1 MKIYKY
7 TGMSLCANLDPY
19 VLYNNICEDYE
30 DITYYN
36 PFNSSYMGRKDD
48 PALHPLDGI
57 KINKLFSGNTTT
69 KQEGID
75 CDIKLDV
82 NIEIFSERSVVM
94 TEFVFDIKSKNG
106 LEDIVNSVPTGT
118 KVSWLGD

>member
-7 TGMSLCANLDPY
+7 TAMTVCANIDPY

-48 PALHPLDGI
+48 PSLDPLDGI
-57 KINKLFSGNTTT
+57 KIN
-69 KQEGID
+69 
-75 CDIKLDV
+75 
-82 NIEIFSERSVVM
+82 NI
-94 TEFVFDIKSKNG
+94 
-106 LEDIVNSVPTGT
+106 
-118 KVSWLGD
+118 